1 LVGFRRASLW
11 RGAAVVE
18 AEDWEGPDF
27 QTCANAA
34 SVCKAIETS
43 RRREVLSFAHHAEVA
58 ALPVKQQEK
67 LLDRAEAAFFL
78 ARPARVTDSRA
89 KARSPGFYS

>member
-1 LVGFRRASLW
+1 
-11 RGAAVVE
+11 
-18 AEDWEGPDF
+18 
-27 QTCANAA
+27 
-34 SVCKAIETS
+34 
-43 RRREVLSFAHHAEVA
+43 LSFAHHAEVA